1 MSTYDDEAFAEDEN
15 ARNEFYQSDDNNET
29 GDETYEAGSEINS
42 ESGINAGSSRGGVG
56 GVGDLDNELTT
67 SDDDASTDF
76 EPNSKLKFKHAGSGR
91 HYNNSRF
98 KEDWNS
104 SEDTNE
110 RYCICKDI
118 SYGDMIACDNARVIL
133 FLVLNYSYFHIYF
146 INF

>member
-1 MSTYDDEAFAEDEN
+1 MSTYDDEAFVEDEN

-42 ESGINAGSSRGGVG
+42 ENGINAGSSRGGGAG
-56 GVGDLDNELTT
+56 GELDNELTT

-76 EPNSKLKFKHAGSGR
+76 EPTTKLKFKHAGAGGR

-118 SYGDMIACDNARVIL
+118 SYGDMIACDNSRVKKLSL
-133 FLVLNYSYFHIYF
+133 FI
-146 INF
+146 INQ